1 MDILRKYFITT
12 HCIHMQIS
20 FAHVYYDF
28 YLSLTLPGIS
38 CLNHVRSFEGYFHEC
53 AFYKSRV
60 FAALHFAPTSSNTTF

>member
-1 MDILRKYFITT
+1 
-12 HCIHMQIS
+12 MQIS

-28 YLSLTLPGIS
+28 YISLTISGSGIS